1 MQRLALVTAYEALEM
16 SGFVPNRTPSSH
28 VSRVGTYYGQASDDY
43 REVNASQRIGTYGI
57 PGTERAFGNG
67 RINYFF
73 NFKGPSFNV
82 DTACSSGL
90 AAVHA
95 ACSAL
100 WAGDADTVV
109 AGGLNVIVSMIVP
122 SKKKKENHKQMI
134 EADLKLLKTNPDI
147 YCMLSKGHFLSKT
160 GQCKVWDAGADGYC
174 RADGV
179 GSVVIKRLE
188 DALADNDVVLAT
200 IAAGSTNHSA
210 ESISITQPHAGAQ
223 KDNYRQVLDQ
233 AGVDPLDVSF
243 VELHGTGTQVGD
255 AIESESVLDFF
266 APVGRR
272 QRPEER
278 LNLGAVKSNIGH
290 GEAAAGIASLI
301 KVLLMY
307 RHGTIPQHI
316 GIKTT
321 MNPVVA
327 QHLANRNAGIISGK
341 NAPWLPRSLSQG
353 AKRYSVVNS
362 FGAHGGN
369 TTLLLEDAPDTTK
382 IPTDQCEESNPRV
395 AVHEVVCVSAKSKAS
410 LRGNVAALLGYM
422 DRNPETELKDIA
434 YTTSARRMHH
444 HIRIAASVSSI
455 SQLRVFLQAAVDDI
469 DSHARHVSA
478 ATKRS
483 VIFAFSGQGSY
494 YRGAAEQLMQ
504 RAPAFRHLVLQVDRL
519 ALQMGFPSILSAVS
533 GGVTT
538 KIGND
543 AVNKTSPQS
552 STPSSTTG
560 ENGFEALVSSIKSI
574 SSTSVSTEP
583 PTLVEE
589 ESPLVAQL
597 ATVGLQIA
605 LAQYFMQLGITPSVV
620 IGHSL
625 GEYAALVAAGVLS
638 VADALFLAGKRAQLM
653 MSACEAGSH
662 AMLSIRGA
670 SSERI
675 RELCSASQQK
685 FHYDISCVNGRADI
699 VVSGRREDMVALRD
713 MLQGSH
719 GLKCVL
725 LDVPF
730 AFHSAQ
736 LDPIAD
742 DFEQVAGCVTF
753 KSPAIPVVSP
763 LLGQCVSKG
772 GIIDATYLRRATR
785 EPVDFV
791 SALGAVMNDG
801 LVDNQSI
808 WIDIGHHPVCT
819 SFARNEKVATNI
831 LASMR
836 QGDDTLSTFTSTLAT
851 LHCLGLPVAWNEY
864 FVSREKSHRLLHLDS
879 YQWNLK
885 NYWIPYDTTWTL
897 DKAHAGAKET
907 SKPMPSPPF
916 FTSSVQQI
924 VHEESNGTSGR
935 MVALT
940 NLVHL
945 DLLGAAEGHKI
956 NGRSV
961 VTGVCPTSLYSL
973 CAYQHNR
980 SCCLLTMTKPYRVS
994 GQMSR

>member
-1 MQRLALVTAYEALEM
+1 MKKDDRQIKEANLE
-16 SGFVPNRTPSSH
+16 P
-28 VSRVGTYYGQASDDY
+28 
-43 REVNASQRIGTYGI
+43 
-57 PGTERAFGNG
+57 
-67 RINYFF
+67 
-73 NFKGPSFNV
+73 
-82 DTACSSGL
+82 
-90 AAVHA
+90 
-95 ACSAL
+95 
-100 WAGDADTVV
+100 
-109 AGGLNVIVSMIVP
+109 
-122 SKKKKENHKQMI
+122 
-134 EADLKLLKTNPDI
+134 KTNPDI
-147 YCMLSKGHFLSKT
+147 YCMLGKGHFLSKT

-233 AGVDPLDVSF
+233 AGVNPLDVSF

-278 LNLGAVKSNIGH
+278 LTLGAVKSNIGH

-307 RHGTIPQHI
+307 QHGTIPPHI

-327 QHLANRNAGIISGK
+327 EHLANRNAGIISGK
-341 NAPWLPRSLSQG
+341 NAPWLPISQSHG
-353 AKRYSVVNS
+353 SKRYSIVNS

-369 TTLLLEDAPDTTK
+369 TTLLLEDAPDTT
-382 IPTDQCEESNPRV
+382 
-395 AVHEVVCVSAKSKAS
+395 AVRTEPGEYSGLEAAVCEVVCVSAKSKAS
-410 LRGNVAALLGYM
+410 LRGNVTALLGYL
-422 DRNPETELKDIA
+422 DRHPEAELKDVA
-434 YTTSARRMHH
+434 YTTSARRIHH

-455 SQLRVFLQAAVDDI
+455 SQLRGFLQAAVDDI

-483 VIFAFSGQGSY
+483 VVFAFSGQGCF

-504 RAPAFRHLVLQVDRL
+504 RAPAFRHLVLQIDRL

-533 GGVTT
+533 GGAASR
-538 KIGND
+538 IGHD
-543 AVNKTSPQS
+543 AVNKTCPPS

-583 PTLVEE
+583 ATIVDE
-589 ESPLVAQL
+589 ESPLVTQL

-605 LAQYFMQLGITPSVV
+605 LAQYLMQLGITPSVV

-653 MSACEAGSH
+653 LAACEAGSH
-662 AMLSIRGA
+662 VMLSIRGA
-670 SSERI
+670 SGDRI
-675 RELCSASQQK
+675 RELCGASQQT
-685 FHYDISCVNGRADI
+685 FHYDISCVNGRADT

-742 DFEQVAGCVTF
+742 YFEQAAGCVTF
-753 KSPAIPVVSP
+753 KAPEIPVVSP

-791 SALGAVMNDG
+791 SALNAVVNDG
-801 LVDNQSI
+801 LADSQSI

-831 LASMR
+831 FASLR
-836 QGDDTLSTFTSTLAT
+836 QGDDRLSTFTSTLAT

-864 FVSREKSHRLLHLDS
+864 FSGREKSHRLLHLDS

-907 SKPMPSPPF
+907 SKSMTSPPF
-916 FTSSVQQI
+916 FTSSVQQVI
-924 VHEESNGTSGR
+924 SEEFDGISGR
-935 MVALT
+935 MVAMS
-940 NLVHL
+940 NLAHP
-945 DLLGAAEGHKI
+945 DMLGAADGHKI

-961 VTGVCPTSLYSL
+961 VTGVRLLFISLLSL
-973 CAYQHNR
+973 
-980 SCCLLTMTKPYRVS
+980 SL
-994 GQMSR
+994 